1 MEYILLF
8 FFAWTAVCLPA
19 LIFTAVA
26 NSRRRREITELT
38 EKITALT
45 RQLENLEHRS
55 HTDAATPPQAIA
67 DLPIVAPAVRI
78 SAEETRPAPAAPAA
92 VPIPAMREPLPAEK
106 PAATTAV
113 PPPPH
118 VQAPPIAAQTNT
130 EAKPIP
136 IGGIPPAPK
145 PHVAAEAPSTAT
157 APSISKPAPLTPL
170 PAASPTQLPLG
181 SSPES
186 ATPMAA
192 STTFTQQQPMRNM
205 AASSAHVPP
214 PAGSPSSA
222 HASILQ
228 SLQPQRKRGTSWEE
242 MIGADW
248 LPKIGITAVV
258 IGVGYLVAHA
268 WGSFGPWLR
277 VAIVYF
283 GGLALLA
290 GGILLE
296 RKERYRTL
304 GRSLIGGGWAVI
316 VLVTYGL
323 RHAPFMAILSSNAV
337 DLLLL
342 LGVVAAMVWHTLKY
356 NSQLVTGAGFLLGF
370 AAITLNPDPPY
381 NLIAGALLVA
391 GMTVIVQRYRWWE
404 LEIFGI
410 LASYLNHFYWLYSIF
425 GLQTTRA
432 AFPHHTISVL
442 LMIAYWVVFR
452 CSYVWR
458 KVSSHEEESVST
470 IAGLLNPLLF
480 LGIMKYQSFHP
491 EWAFYALLAM
501 GAAEFVLGQ
510 LPASRRRVAPFR
522 VLSSLG
528 ATLMIAAIPF
538 KYSGDSLELLWLA
551 GAEAFLLAGVFT
563 RERLFRGFGLMI
575 SALIVLYALPVR
587 VAPLIQE
594 LTNGQAHYHPNIS
607 IVLSV
612 IAAVIYAN
620 SHVVGRRW
628 QELFQEDLETRA
640 MQVLSFVASL
650 FAVCAVYAVIND
662 NAVAIVLA
670 LFVAALCWFGRQ
682 FAISE
687 LVYQAHWIAV
697 VAFAQAISTGRT
709 LDAVWHGV
717 PERILTF
724 VPIAALFY
732 LSSRFVRLSK
742 TRMETLFASVYAWAA
757 TALLAILIWFQSPD
771 WSMPVLWIALALGLS
786 LFGGALKR
794 VDFKWQAFT
803 LVLLA
808 FGRAVAVNFDL
819 ISTFHHL
826 TYRLIS
832 VSLIAAGIYLLTRWA
847 PHARIKPIYS
857 MLGTFL
863 LAFLALKETPEPW
876 IAVAWI
882 SLAAVLALAARFW
895 KDRALLWQTHVL
907 SLLAVAWTLYA
918 SFASQYRGGH
928 VQLIS
933 VTITAAVLYAL
944 NWATNVAPIIEDER
958 ISQAYSWAGSLLLSW
973 LLWYQ
978 LQPVNVT
985 LAWGV
990 FGLLLFE
997 LGNWRSWPF
1006 LRAQGYVA
1014 LACSFAHIFYAN
1026 FNVLRTPGSF
1036 DLSIITVCL
1045 LVPIYFWVYWQ
1056 LHGKQTASAVE
1067 NKMRVD
1073 DLIACLGTATLVALA
1088 RFELPLENVVIGYA
1102 AILFGAL
1109 LIAWRTRLQIF
1120 LYQALV
1126 VLGMTAFRI
1135 SMYNF
1140 YHLREPF
1147 SSNLSAA
1154 AWAIALMGASVPI
1167 CLAIRRR
1174 NAEPVAGK
1182 GWLTF
1187 LARRPEQPAFFVPFV
1202 LLAVLL
1208 ALKVVP
1214 GMITLAWGVQA
1225 VVVFVLALWAKER
1238 NFRLA
1243 GLGLLLVCAAK
1254 VVFWDVWQLHDL
1266 ARILTLIGIGGL
1278 MFVVSFLFSK
1288 NRETLREYL

>member
-1 MEYILLF
+1 
-8 FFAWTAVCLPA
+8 
-19 LIFTAVA
+19 
-26 NSRRRREITELT
+26 
-38 EKITALT
+38 
-45 RQLENLEHRS
+45 
-55 HTDAATPPQAIA
+55 
-67 DLPIVAPAVRI
+67 
-78 SAEETRPAPAAPAA
+78 
-92 VPIPAMREPLPAEK
+92 
-106 PAATTAV
+106 
-113 PPPPH
+113 
-118 VQAPPIAAQTNT
+118 
-130 EAKPIP
+130 
-136 IGGIPPAPK
+136 
-145 PHVAAEAPSTAT
+145 
-157 APSISKPAPLTPL
+157 
-170 PAASPTQLPLG
+170 
-181 SSPES
+181 
-186 ATPMAA
+186 
-192 STTFTQQQPMRNM
+192 
-205 AASSAHVPP
+205 
-214 PAGSPSSA
+214 
-222 HASILQ
+222 
-228 SLQPQRKRGTSWEE
+228 

-442 LMIAYWVVFR
+442 LMIAYWAVFR

-501 GAAEFVLGQ
+501 GAVEFVLGQ
-510 LPASRRRVAPFR
+510 LPASRRRIAPFR

-528 ATLMIAAIPF
+528 ATLMVAAIPF

-563 RERLFRGFGLMI
+563 KERLFRGFGLMI

-594 LTNGQAHYHPNIS
+594 LANGQAHYHLNIS

-628 QELFQEDLETRA
+628 QELFQEELETRA
-640 MQVLSFVASL
+640 MQALSFVASV

-697 VAFAQAISTGRT
+697 VAFAQAIATGRT
-709 LDAVWHGV
+709 LDVMWHGV

-771 WSMPVLWIALALGLS
+771 WSMPVLWIALALALS

-794 VDFKWQAFT
+794 VDLKWQAFT

-832 VSLIAAGIYLLTRWA
+832 VSLIAAGIYFLARWA
-847 PHARIKPIYS
+847 PLARIKPIYS

-863 LAFLALKETPEPW
+863 LAFLAFKETPEPW

-907 SLLAVAWTLYA
+907 SLLAAAWTLYA
-918 SFASQYRGGH
+918 SFGSQYRGGH

-1026 FNVLRTPGSF
+1026 FNALRTPGSF
-1036 DLSIITVCL
+1036 DLSIITVIL

-1056 LHGKQTASAVE
+1056 LHWKQTSSAVE

-1102 AILFGAL
+1102 AILFAAL
-1109 LIAWRTRLQIF
+1109 MIAWRTRLNIF
-1120 LYQALV
+1120 LYQALA

-1140 YHLREPF
+1140 YHLHEPF

-1182 GWLTF
+1182 GWLAF
-1187 LARRPEQPAFFVPFV
+1187 LVRRPEQPAFFVPFV

-1214 GMITLAWGVQA
+1214 GMITLAWGAQA
-1225 VVVFVLALWAKER
+1225 VMVFVLALWAKER
-1238 NFRLA
+1238 SFRLA
-1243 GLGLLLVCAAK
+1243 GLGLLLICAAK
-1254 VVFWDVWQLHDL
+1254 IVCWDVWQFDDPT
-1266 ARILTLIGIGGL
+1266 ARILTLIGVGGL
-1278 MFVVSFLFSK
+1278 ILLVSFLFSK